1 MIYHTDPKH
10 KYGVIINI
18 RLKVLLETKRDVSLC
33 IVSIHQEDKIILSMC
48 TSNNSIKIHKV
59 KKMLEM
65 KGKTNKI
72 IIIVEEFNILL
83 LLVNRTW
90 REKWQE

>member
-1 MIYHTDPKH
+1 
-10 KYGVIINI
+10 
-18 RLKVLLETKRDVSLC
+18 
-33 IVSIHQEDKIILSMC
+33 
-48 TSNNSIKIHKV
+48 
-59 KKMLEM
+59 M

-90 REKWQE
+90 RKKWQE